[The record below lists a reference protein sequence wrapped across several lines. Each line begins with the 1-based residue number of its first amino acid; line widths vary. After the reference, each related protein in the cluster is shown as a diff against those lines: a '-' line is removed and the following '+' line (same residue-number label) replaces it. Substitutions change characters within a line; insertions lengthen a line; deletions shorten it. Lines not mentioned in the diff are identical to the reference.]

1 MGATTLRSMT
11 KAATSA
17 RKRRTYAPRVPPEER
32 RRQLLDATLRLIAR
46 NGYAGVT
53 VEAIAAEAGVTKPV
67 VYGVYAKLPALLDDL
82 LERTQGEAL
91 AQLLAAFP
99 ADAEAAGEHL
109 AADVTRAW
117 ARAVRDHPDTW
128 GPILLTEAQ
137 PPAVRDRMEQG
148 RRLVRDSIAS
158 MLATQGTRTSV
169 TSRHRLA
176 AEALV
181 AAAEHFGRRLVRE
194 PDTIDDDE
202 LAALVEDLVHGALRR
217 RSSAPPA

>member
-1 MGATTLRSMT
+1 VTGAGAST
-11 KAATSA
+11 
-17 RKRRTYAPRVPPEER
+17 RKRRAYAARVPPEER

-46 NGYAGVT
+46 EGYGGVT

-67 VYGVYAKLPALLDDL
+67 VYGVYAKLPALLDEL

-99 ADAEAAGEHL
+99 TDADAAGDHL

-117 ARAVRDHPDTW
+117 AGTVRAHPDTW

-137 PPAVRDRMEQG
+137 PPAVRERMEQG
-148 RRLVRDSIAS
+148 RRVVRDSIAS
-158 MLATQGTRTSV
+158 MLASRGRGTSV

-181 AAAEHFGRRLVRE
+181 AAAEHFGRRLVTE
-194 PDTIDDDE
+194 PDTVDDE
-202 LAALVEDLVHGALRR
+202 ALAGLIDDLVHGALRR
-217 RSSAPPA
+217 RPAAPRG